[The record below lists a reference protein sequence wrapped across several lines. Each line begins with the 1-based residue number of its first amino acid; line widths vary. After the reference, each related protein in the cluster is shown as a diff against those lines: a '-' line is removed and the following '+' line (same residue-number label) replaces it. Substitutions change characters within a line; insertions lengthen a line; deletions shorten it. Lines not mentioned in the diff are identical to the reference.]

1 MVRQI
6 ADCLENLYSVLEL
19 KIKSYIK
26 YMWWLYDYII
36 FYFVTDAKANQNGKL
51 IIWPLISF
59 RLGRCSRIRKVLFLL
74 RDITKI
80 LSKCIMSTVYISYKC
95 TIRNILLFNYVNRIL
110 PFKNNL
116 LRQITYRYNQQV
128 INLVT
133 IFFNSWTY

>member
-1 MVRQI
+1 MNLLGPTKI

-19 KIKSYIK
+19 KIKLYIK
-26 YMWWLYDYII
+26 YVWWLYDYII

-80 LSKCIMSTVYISYKC
+80 LSKCIMSTVYKSYKR
-95 TIRNILLFNYVNRIL
+95 TIRNTLLSNYVIIE
-110 PFKNNL
+110 FCHST
-116 LRQITYRYNQQV
+116 ITYYGKIPIDI
-128 INLVT
+128 INKLY
-133 IFFNSWTY
+133 IW